1 MSNCLTSLLV
11 ESEALLKRASKDDWY
26 RRSFAACAYANRGSF
41 PHCLKNDWNWRIC
54 MVNSGR
60 SQTVPDLLFYSIKK
74 AAPLHKDAP
83 IFAVKFINRNYAQ
96 RYGRIKPKQIQME
109 TTLHKHV
116 GVHRNIIEFFQTG
129 ENVDWTWI
137 AMELAEGGDLFDKIE
152 ADAGVTED
160 IAHVYFTQLVNA
172 VGYMH
177 SKGIGHRDIKP
188 ENVLL
193 SADGD
198 LKLADFGMATLFEYH
213 GKRKMAV
220 TLCGS
225 PPYVAPEVLS
235 CSSQGEKKGSGYMA
249 DSADIWSCGVVL
261 FVLLAG
267 NTPWSKPTEG
277 MDEYGQPNEFSEYIA
292 TNGRPND
299 ELWLGL
305 PNEVQSL
312 LRGMMKVDVESRF
325 SLEDVR
331 RHPWYTRSN
340 QFMDREGRLT
350 NPVSLATN
358 MFESL
363 KISFEDDAPAGT
375 QRSAGSDLMDIDVP
389 TVKHMVALSSTQPTT
404 PAEDMLFDWEA
415 PTRLQ
420 QMSTQPT
427 SGLVHSSTQS
437 ALTSGYLADEPS
449 MSQFAAIP
457 SVPISRTQMARQ
469 FRDILPAQGLT
480 RFFSTWT
487 INLLVPLILE
497 ALSRLAVPVPNFPR
511 PSAQDSECQ
520 IKIRT
525 IDGRSCAMSGNAI
538 FCVISDGV
546 VEVMFMKASGDPLEW
561 RRFFKK
567 VTVLCKDAVFKPDE

>member
-1 MSNCLTSLLV
+1 MYFTISISLL
-11 ESEALLKRASKDDWY
+11 LTL
-26 RRSFAACAYANRGSF
+26 C
-41 PHCLKNDWNWRIC
+41 
-54 MVNSGR
+54 
-60 SQTVPDLLFYSIKK
+60 SIKK
-74 AAPLHKDAP
+74 AAPLHKDNP
-83 IFAVKFINRNYAQ
+83 IFAVKFVNKNYAQ

-116 GVHRNIIEFFQTG
+116 GVHRNIIEFFATG

-177 SKGIGHRDIKP
+177 SKGVGHRDIKP

-198 LKLADFGMATLFEYH
+198 LKLADFGMATLFEYN

-235 CSSQGEKKGSGYMA
+235 CSSQGDKKGTGYSS
-249 DSADIWSCGVVL
+249 DLADIWSCGVVL

-267 NTPWSKPTEG
+267 NTPWNKPVEG
-277 MDEYGQPNEFSEYIA
+277 LDEYGHPNEFSEFIA

-299 ELWLGL
+299 ELWQGL
-305 PNEVQSL
+305 PIEVLSL
-312 LRGMMKVDVESRF
+312 LRGMMKVDTRSRF

-331 RHPWYTRSN
+331 RHPWFTRSN
-340 QFMDREGRLT
+340 AFMDEDGKLT

-363 KISFEDDAPAGT
+363 KISFDDDPLADTKRLIQSDAMETDQPSVKPTAP
-375 QRSAGSDLMDIDVP
+375 
-389 TVKHMVALSSTQPTT
+389 LSSTQPTT

-415 PTRLQ
+415 PARLNVS
-420 QMSTQPT
+420 STQPT
-427 SGLVHSSTQS
+427 NGLALSSTQS
-437 ALTSGYLADEPS
+437 ALVSGYLDEEPS
-449 MSQFAAIP
+449 MSQFAATP
-457 SVPISRTQMARQ
+457 SVPMSRTQMARQ
-469 FRDILPAQGLT
+469 FRDILPAQSLT

-487 INLLVPLILE
+487 LNLLVPLILE
-497 ALSRLAVPVPNFPR
+497 ALSRLAVPVPTFPR

-520 IKIRT
+520 IKVRT
-525 IDGRSCAMSGNAI
+525 VDGRACTLSGNI
-538 FCVISDGV
+538 SVCVISDGA
-546 VEVMFMKASGDPLEW
+546 VEVMFTKASGDPLEW

-567 VTVLCKDAVFKPDE
+567 VTVLCRDAVYKPE

>member
-1 MSNCLTSLLV
+1 
-11 ESEALLKRASKDDWY
+11 
-26 RRSFAACAYANRGSF
+26 
-41 PHCLKNDWNWRIC
+41 
-54 MVNSGR
+54 
-60 SQTVPDLLFYSIKK
+60 
-74 AAPLHKDAP
+74 
-83 IFAVKFINRNYAQ
+83 
-96 RYGRIKPKQIQME
+96 ME

-116 GVHRNIIEFFQTG
+116 GVHRNIIEFFDTG

-160 IAHVYFTQLVNA
+160 IAHVYFTQLINA

-177 SKGIGHRDIKP
+177 CKGVGHRDIKP

-235 CSSQGEKKGSGYMA
+235 YSSQGEKKGTGYSA
-249 DSADIWSCGVVL
+249 DLADIWSCGVVL

-267 NTPWSKPTEG
+267 NTPWIKPTEG
-277 MDEYGQPNEFSEYIA
+277 LDEYGQPNEFSEYLA
-292 TNGRPND
+292 SKGRPND
-299 ELWLGL
+299 ELWLGM
-305 PNEVQSL
+305 PGEVLSL
-312 LRGMMKVDVESRF
+312 LRGMMKVDTTSRF

-331 RHPWYTRSN
+331 RHPWFTRSN
-340 QFMDREGRLT
+340 RFMDREGRLT
-350 NPVSLATN
+350 NPVSLATD

-363 KISFEDDAPAGT
+363 KISLRDDALVGT
-375 QRSAGSDLMDIDVP
+375 QRSASVDAMDIDQP
-389 TVKHMVALSSTQPTT
+389 SLKPLAILSSTQPTT

-415 PTRLQ
+415 PARLH
-420 QMSTQPT
+420 
-427 SGLVHSSTQS
+427 LSSTQS
-437 ALTSGYLADEPS
+437 TIGLSHSSSQFALTSGYLAEEPS
-449 MSQFAAIP
+449 MSQFARTP
-457 SVPISRTQMARQ
+457 CVPMSRTQMARQ
-469 FRDILPAQGLT
+469 FRDILPAQSLT

-487 INLLVPLILE
+487 LNLLVPLILE
-497 ALSRLAVPVPNFPR
+497 ALSRLAVPVSNFPR

-525 IDGRSCAMSGNAI
+525 VDGRSCMMSGNVLVA
-538 FCVISDGV
+538 VISDGV
-546 VEVMFMKASGDPLEW
+546 VEVTFLKASGDPLEW

-567 VTVLCKDAVFKPDE
+567 VTVLCRDAVFKPDG

>member
-1 MSNCLTSLLV
+1 
-11 ESEALLKRASKDDWY
+11 
-26 RRSFAACAYANRGSF
+26 
-41 PHCLKNDWNWRIC
+41 
-54 MVNSGR
+54 
-60 SQTVPDLLFYSIKK
+60 
-74 AAPLHKDAP
+74 
-83 IFAVKFINRNYAQ
+83 
-96 RYGRIKPKQIQME
+96 ME

-116 GVHRNIIEFFQTG
+116 GVHGNIIEFFDTG

-172 VGYMH
+172 VAYMH
-177 SKGIGHRDIKP
+177 SKGVGHRDIKP

-235 CSSQGEKKGSGYMA
+235 CSSQGDKKGTGYSA
-249 DSADIWSCGVVL
+249 DLADIWSCGVVL

-277 MDEYGQPNEFSEYIA
+277 LDEYGQPNDFSEYIA
-292 TNGRPND
+292 TKGKPND
-299 ELWLGL
+299 ELWQGL
-305 PNEVQSL
+305 PVEVPSL
-312 LRGMMKVDVESRF
+312 LRGMMKLDTASRF

-331 RHPWYTRSN
+331 RHPWFTRSN
-340 QFMDREGRLT
+340 QFMDKEGRLT
-350 NPVSLATN
+350 NPISLATN

-363 KISFEDDAPAGT
+363 KISFEDDALAGT
-375 QRSAGSDLMDIDVP
+375 QRSVPPDAMDIDQP
-389 TVKHMVALSSTQPTT
+389 SLRPVAAFSSTQPTT

-415 PTRLQ
+415 PARLQ
-420 QMSTQPT
+420 VSSTQPAN
-427 SGLVHSSTQS
+427 GLAHSSIQS
-437 ALTSGYLADEPS
+437 ALTSGHLADEPS
-449 MSQFAAIP
+449 MSQFAATP
-457 SVPISRTQMARQ
+457 SVPMSRTQMARR
-469 FRDILPAQGLT
+469 FRDILPAQSLT
-480 RFFSTWT
+480 RFFSTCT
-487 INLLVPLILE
+487 LNLLVPLILE

-511 PSAQDSECQ
+511 PSAHDSECQ
-520 IKIRT
+520 MKIRT
-525 IDGRSCAMSGNAI
+525 VDGRSCTMSGNI
-538 FCVISDGV
+538 TLCLISDGV
-546 VEVMFMKASGDPLEW
+546 VEVMFLKASGDPLEW

-567 VTVLCKDAVFKPDE
+567 VTILCRDAVIKPDE

>member
-1 MSNCLTSLLV
+1 
-11 ESEALLKRASKDDWY
+11 
-26 RRSFAACAYANRGSF
+26 
-41 PHCLKNDWNWRIC
+41 
-54 MVNSGR
+54 
-60 SQTVPDLLFYSIKK
+60 
-74 AAPLHKDAP
+74 
-83 IFAVKFINRNYAQ
+83 
-96 RYGRIKPKQIQME
+96 ME

-116 GVHRNIIEFFQTG
+116 GVHRNIIEFFDTG

-160 IAHVYFTQLVNA
+160 IAHVYFTQLINA

-177 SKGIGHRDIKP
+177 SKGVGHRDIKP

-225 PPYVAPEVLS
+225 PPYVAPEVLW
-235 CSSQGEKKGSGYMA
+235 CSSQGEKKGPGYCA
-249 DSADIWSCGVVL
+249 DLADIWSCGVVL

-267 NTPWSKPTEG
+267 NTPWSKPVEAL
-277 MDEYGQPNEFSEYIA
+277 DEYGQPNEFSEYVA
-292 TNGRPND
+292 TKGRPND
-299 ELWLGL
+299 ELWQGL
-305 PNEVQSL
+305 PVEVLSL
-312 LRGMMKVDVESRF
+312 LRGMMKIDTTTRF

-331 RHPWYTRSN
+331 RHPWFTRSN
-340 QFMDREGRLT
+340 KFMDMEGRLT

-363 KISFEDDAPAGT
+363 KISFEDDALT
-375 QRSAGSDLMDIDVP
+375 CMQRSAPTDAMDIDHTSLKP
-389 TVKHMVALSSTQPTT
+389 ASALSSTQPTT

-415 PTRLQ
+415 PARLQ
-420 QMSTQPT
+420 LSLTQP
-427 SGLVHSSTQS
+427 SNALAQSSTQS
-437 ALTSGYLADEPS
+437 TLASGYLADEPS
-449 MSQFAAIP
+449 LSQFATTP

-469 FRDILPAQGLT
+469 FRDIIPAQSLT
-480 RFFSTWT
+480 RFFSTWAL
-487 INLLVPLILE
+487 NLLVPLILE

-520 IKIRT
+520 IKVRT
-525 IDGRSCAMSGNAI
+525 VDGRSCTMSGNI
-538 FCVISDGV
+538 TLCVIADGV
-546 VEVMFMKASGDPLEW
+546 IEVIFLKASGDPLEW
-561 RRFFKK
+561 RRFFKR
-567 VTVLCKDAVFKPDE
+567 VTVLCRDAVFKPDE

>member
-1 MSNCLTSLLV
+1 MHGKYNSLHML
-11 ESEALLKRASKDDWY
+11 SSKRYLHAQS
-26 RRSFAACAYANRGSF
+26 
-41 PHCLKNDWNWRIC
+41 
-54 MVNSGR
+54 
-60 SQTVPDLLFYSIKK
+60 YSIKK
-74 AAPLHKDAP
+74 GAPLHKDNP
-83 IFAVKFINRNYAQ
+83 VFAVKFINKNYAQ

-116 GVHRNIIEFFQTG
+116 GVHRNIIEFFDTG

-160 IAHVYFTQLVNA
+160 VAHVYFTQLVNA

-177 SKGIGHRDIKP
+177 SKGVGHRDIKP

-235 CSSQGEKKGSGYMA
+235 CSSLGEKKGSGYSA
-249 DSADIWSCGVVL
+249 DLADIWSCGIVL

-277 MDEYGQPNEFSEYIA
+277 LDEYGHPNEFSEYVA
-292 TNGRPND
+292 SNGRPND
-299 ELWLGL
+299 ELWQTL
-305 PNEVQSL
+305 PGEVLSL
-312 LRGMMKVDVESRF
+312 LRGMMKIDTQSRF

-331 RHPWYTRSN
+331 RHPWFTRHN
-340 QFMDREGRLT
+340 QFMDKEGRLT

-363 KISFEDDAPAGT
+363 KISFNGDPVVAT
-375 QRSAGSDLMDIDVP
+375 QRPARSEAMDIDQP
-389 TVKHMVALSSTQPTT
+389 SFRPKAAISSTQPTT

-420 QMSTQPT
+420 TSSTQPT
-427 SGLVHSSTQS
+427 NGLALSSTQS
-437 ALTSGYLADEPS
+437 VLPSGYLADEPS
-449 MSQFAAIP
+449 MSQFAMTP
-457 SVPISRTQMARQ
+457 SVPLSKTQIARQ
-469 FRDILPAQGLT
+469 FRDILPAQSLT

-487 INLLVPLILE
+487 LNLLVPLILE

-511 PSAQDSECQ
+511 PSAQDYECQ

-525 IDGRSCAMSGNAI
+525 VDGRSCNMSGNITLCIIA
-538 FCVISDGV
+538 DGV
-546 VEVMFMKASGDPLEW
+546 LEATFRKASGDPLEW
-561 RRFFKK
+561 RRFFKN
-567 VTVLCKDAVFKPDE
+567 VTVLCRDAVYRPDE